1 MKKDYPEV
9 SMEEIIKRNPDV
21 IMVLEYSVGN
31 GGDTFENKVKA
42 LKANPALKDVN
53 AIKNNKFI
61 KVELTELYPG
71 VRVPKTVNK
80 LAKEFYPDK
89 F

>member
-1 MKKDYPEV
+1 
-9 SMEEIIKRNPDV
+9 
-21 IMVLEYSVGN
+21 MVLEYSVGN

>member
-1 MKKDYPEV
+1 
-9 SMEEIIKRNPDV
+9 METAE
-21 IMVLEYSVGN
+21 E
-31 GGDTFENKVKA
+31 TFENKVKA

-71 VRVPKTVNK
+71 ERVPGTVKN
-80 LAKEFYPDK
+80 
-89 F
+89 